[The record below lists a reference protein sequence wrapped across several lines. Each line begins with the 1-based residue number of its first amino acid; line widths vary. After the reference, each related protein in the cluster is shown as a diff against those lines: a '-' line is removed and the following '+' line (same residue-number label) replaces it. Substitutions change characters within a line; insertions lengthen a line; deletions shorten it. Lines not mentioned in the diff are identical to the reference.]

1 MCALGKPSG
10 IKAEDFF
17 SLTEICKKKNEMF
30 LEARTPTHFFRNCKE
45 SSVLVEMKISI
56 NAYSVSCTRNNV
68 NLCYIHLYLL
78 DVSISVLLK
87 SSSFCLCTLL
97 VKCND
102 EE

>member
-1 MCALGKPSG
+1 
-10 IKAEDFF
+10 
-17 SLTEICKKKNEMF
+17 
-30 LEARTPTHFFRNCKE
+30 
-45 SSVLVEMKISI
+45 MKISI

-102 EE
+102 EEQDSQCVLKQRGYFCTMMGKQALAEPDV

>member
-17 SLTEICKKKNEMF
+17 SLTEICSKIEMF
-30 LEARTPTHFFRNCKE
+30 LEARTPIHFFRNCKE